1 MEEDLQKAPPVLEK
15 PKKKTSGCLIVLIV
29 LFFLFVLIAVAGY
42 VGYKKI
48 VQSTSNPMGVEIPYS
63 MADLEEAFANTGST
77 GGMCLDCT
85 DIVYGKPHEIKTTF
99 TNSQATAWLNF
110 ANHDFEYGELKNF
123 QVRFTENKAEL
134 SAQFTYDGTTYP
146 VYISGTGAKA
156 STNSISGKL
165 ETLKVGGISLPD
177 SVKPMVE
184 KILVELANGRLAELG
199 DTLRIDVLEIKEGG
213 LHFEGLAPS
222 TFE

>member
-1 MEEDLQKAPPVLEK
+1 MISFGTPTFSAQILTSLFVKFASGIISAPPS
-15 PKKKTSGCLIVLIV
+15 PY
-29 LFFLFVLIAVAGY
+29 FV
-42 VGYKKI
+42 K
-48 VQSTSNPMGVEIPYS
+48 
-63 MADLEEAFANTGST
+63 
-77 GGMCLDCT
+77 
-85 DIVYGKPHEIKTTF
+85 
-99 TNSQATAWLNF
+99 
-110 ANHDFEYGELKNF
+110 
-123 QVRFTENKAEL
+123 
-134 SAQFTYDGTTYP
+134 YP